1 MLNPD
6 PHLLDANRLPCPV
19 PGSVDDGSASVEAVF
34 PAPSLPAIPDRAAQ
48 PPAVAY
54 SGLTAHVLDGLRVA
68 PLASFW
74 WGGTGVTRRPR
85 VRSDHVLM
93 LVDQGGV
100 RIDLPRSGQSCGAGQ
115 LVFVPAGSAFAVQPA
130 ADAQGAVLR
139 IPSALTRDLTPAL
152 PTQLLAGHF
161 SADLRAELGAHL
173 SAIQRDGGLPVASAR
188 QAADARLRLLSILLQ
203 RADLFSQPQDTRT
216 SVTPL
221 KNGSKRIMRDC
232 IDLAGR
238 ELGRGRTLSDL
249 AQAIGVNRVDL
260 DAACQA
266 QRGQTAL
273 EMLYDLRFEGAMA
286 LLRGTHDSLGSIATR
301 MGYTGVAHLNR
312 AFVAATGRP
321 AESFRAPGR
330 A

>member
-1 MLNPD
+1 M
-6 PHLLDANRLPCPV
+6 
-19 PGSVDDGSASVEAVF
+19 PGSKLAHYLLNVDHPKGGPKARFFLAFGFDPARPEVMAEALILHATDARCVPRPAESGPYRRMIVEGPMETPDG
-34 PAPSLPAIPDRAAQ
+34 
-48 PPAVAY
+48 
-54 SGLTAHVLDGLRVA
+54 
-68 PLASFW
+68 
-74 WGGTGVTRRPR
+74 RRPR

-203 RADLFSQPQDTRT
+203 RADLFSQPQDKRT

-221 KNGSKRIMRDC
+221 QNGSKRIMRDF